1 MLCILSNTTNPYFN
15 IASEEYLLKSFADD
29 VFMLYINEPSI
40 IVGKH
45 QNTLAEIDYRL
56 VKERGIK
63 VVRRLS
69 GGGAVYHDLGNLNFT
84 FIRNGSDGKLVD
96 FRGFTQPI
104 VNLLGELGVKA
115 KFEGHNSLNIDGKK
129 FSGNAEHIFKN
140 RVMHHGTLL
149 FDTDMQTLADVL
161 YVNTNRFAD
170 TAVKSVRA
178 KTTNLSEHLSPHFTI
193 DRFAALLMEFMQR
206 TFLESNIYQFS
217 KDDKEAIESLI
228 AEKYSKWDW
237 NFGYS
242 PSYTFSRT
250 LLLSG
255 ELVEME
261 VRVERGVIS
270 GIQFPQWFWNLPY
283 IQSLSTTL
291 RGVKHNEDDVVKVLV
306 ALKLPDADYQSL
318 FNSLF

>member
-1 MLCILSNTTNPYFN
+1 MLCIQSNTTNPYFN
-15 IASEEYLLKSFADD
+15 IASEEYLLKSFADS
-29 VFMLYINEPSI
+29 VFMLYINEPSV

-45 QNTLAEIDYRL
+45 QNTLAEIDYHL

-69 GGGAVYHDLGNLNFT
+69 GGGAVYHDFGNLNFT

-104 VNLLGELGVKA
+104 VDLLGELGVNA

-149 FDTDMQTLADVL
+149 FDTDMQILAEIL
-161 YVNTNRFAD
+161 YVNLNRYSD
-170 TAVKSVRA
+170 VAVKSVRA
-178 KTTNLSEHLSPHFTI
+178 KTTNLSKHLPPHFSI
-193 DRFAALLMEFMQR
+193 DSFASHLMDYVHRKFEGS
-206 TFLESNIYQFS
+206 ENYQFS
-217 KDDKEAIESLI
+217 SEDNEAIEKLI
-228 AEKYSKWDW
+228 ATKYSKWDW

-242 PSYTFSRT
+242 PSYSFVRT
-250 LLLSG
+250 LTLFG
-255 ELVEME
+255 KLVDVEIG
-261 VRVERGVIS
+261 VERGVVSNVNFPEQIRDIPFYSAIS
-270 GIQFPQWFWNLPY
+270 NALK
-283 IQSLSTTL
+283 
-291 RGVKHNEDDVVKVLV
+291 GVKHNEDDVAA
-306 ALKLPDADYQSL
+306 ALTELNLPEADNLSL

>member
-15 IASEEYLLKSFADD
+15 IASEEYLLKFFADD
-29 VFMLYINEPSI
+29 VFMLYINKPSV

-45 QNTLAEIDYRL
+45 QNTLAEIDYQL
-56 VKERGIK
+56 VKEKGIK

-104 VNLLGELGVKA
+104 VDLLGELGVNA

-149 FDTDMQTLADVL
+149 FDTDMQTLADIL
-161 YVNTNRFAD
+161 YVNLNRYSD
-170 TAVKSVRA
+170 GAVKSVRA
-178 KTTNLSEHLSPHFTI
+178 KTTNLSEHLPSHFSI
-193 DRFAALLMEFMQR
+193 ESFANHLMGFMHR
-206 TFLESNIYQFS
+206 TFEGSKNYQFS
-217 KDDKEAIESLI
+217 KEDYESIDKLI
-228 AEKYSKWDW
+228 TTKYSKWDW

-242 PSYTFSRT
+242 PSYSFVRT
-250 LLLSG
+250 LTLFG
-255 ELVEME
+255 KLVDVEIG
-261 VRVERGVIS
+261 VERGVVSHVNFPEQIRDIANYSAIS
-270 GIQFPQWFWNLPY
+270 KALK
-283 IQSLSTTL
+283 
-291 RGVKHNEDDVVKVLV
+291 GVKHNEDEVAV
-306 ALKLPDADYQSL
+306 ALAELNLPETESQSL
-318 FNSLF
+318 LNSMF